1 MPALL
6 HSVWSIFLVV
16 VFFGGSIFVHEL
28 GHFLAARRRGVH
40 VERFSIGFGPP
51 IWSRRGKDG
60 VEYWLAWFPFGG
72 YVMLPQLADLGPL
85 EGPSAR
91 ADVSKLPPL
100 SYSTKMIVFA
110 AGAFFNLLF
119 AFSLATVVWAVGQPL
134 SDEQATTRIGYVE
147 PTLDVPGSAKPVL
160 SPAAE
165 AGLQPGDTVV
175 AVDGRKVSDWDDL
188 KQTMVMS
195 SGRDEHGDPLLTMT
209 IERDGRRF
217 PVTVHPRIAT
227 YDKIRM
233 VGIAPWSPLQVAG
246 FTAGSAVG
254 REAGFQVHDEIVAL
268 DGHLVGN
275 GTAYL
280 EYLDS
285 HRDQPVTARVRR
297 AGQLVEVKVPP
308 HAETAAN
315 DYPLGMEL
323 IKEFRTVHVPP
334 WTQLGDEVDS
344 TLRTLRSLL
353 DPHSDIGLA
362 KLSGP
367 VGIVHLLLEGAGEPE
382 FRSGL
387 RAVIMLTILINVNLA
402 VLNLLPVPIMDGG
415 QMLMATIARLRG
427 RALPIEFV
435 LRLQSVFVVLLLTM
449 FVYVTV
455 FNIRD
460 WVHDN
465 QLEHQM
471 SAPAKR

>member
-16 VFFGGSIFVHEL
+16 LFFGGSIFVHEL

-51 IWSRRGKDG
+51 IWSRRGRDG

-72 YVMLPQLADLGPL
+72 YVMLPQLADLGSL
-85 EGPSAR
+85 EGPAAR

-100 SYSTKMIVFA
+100 SYPTKMIVFA

-119 AFSLATVVWAVGQPL
+119 AFALASVVWAVGQPL
-134 SDEQATTRIGYVE
+134 SDEQATTKIGYVA
-147 PTLDVPGSAKPVL
+147 PTLDLATGKTAP
-160 SPAAE
+160 SPAVE
-165 AGLQPGDTVV
+165 AGLRPGDTVV
-175 AVDGRKVSDWDDL
+175 AVDGHKVSNWDDL
-188 KQTMVMS
+188 RQSMVMS
-195 SGRDEHGDPLLTMT
+195 SGRDSRGDPLMTLT
-209 IERDGRRF
+209 IERDGRQF
-217 PVTVHPRIAT
+217 PVTVHPRIAS
-227 YDKIRM
+227 YEKIRTI
-233 VGIAPWSPLQVAG
+233 GISAWTPLEVVDFSG
-246 FTAGSAVG
+246 KDPLG
-254 REAGFQVHDEIVAL
+254 RQAGFQPHDEIEAL
-268 DGHLVGN
+268 DGHPVGHLF
-275 GTAYL
+275 AWLDYL
-280 EYLDS
+280 EA
-285 HRDQPVTARVRR
+285 HRGQPVAVQVRR
-297 AGQLVEVKVPP
+297 AGQLHNLVVAP
-308 HAETAAN
+308 HGETPAN
-315 DYPLGMEL
+315 LMPLGVEL
-323 IKEFRTVHVPP
+323 TTGYKTVHVPP
-334 WTQLGDEVDS
+334 WTQLDDEVVS

-353 DPHSDIGLA
+353 DPHSDIGLS

-427 RALPIEFV
+427 RALPMEFV
-435 LRLQSVFVVLLLTM
+435 LRLQGVFVVLLLTM

-465 QLEHQM
+465 QLEQQM
-471 SAPAKR
+471 SAPARH

>member
-6 HSVWSIFLVV
+6 HSAWSIFLVV

-51 IWSRRGKDG
+51 IWSRRGRDG

-85 EGPSAR
+85 EGPAAR

-119 AFSLATVVWAVGQPL
+119 AFGLATAVWAVGQPL
-134 SDEQATTRIGYVE
+134 SDDRATTRIGYVAA
-147 PTLDVPGSAKPVL
+147 TLESAGGKTVPG
-160 SPAAE
+160 PAAE
-165 AGLQPGDTVV
+165 AGLQPGDLIL
-175 AVDGRKVSDWDDL
+175 AVDGHKVSDWDDL

-195 SGRDEHGDPLLTMT
+195 SGRDERGAPLMT
-209 IERDGRRF
+209 LLIDRAGRRF
-217 PVTVHPRIAT
+217 PVTVHPQIAS

-233 VGIAPWSPLQVAG
+233 IGISAWTPLEVYS
-246 FTAGSAVG
+246 FTGKDPLG
-254 REAGFQVHDEIVAL
+254 RQAGFQPKDEIVSL
-268 DGHLVGN
+268 DGHPVGN
-275 GTAYL
+275 LLGYVEYL
-280 EYLDS
+280 ES
-285 HRDQPVTARVRR
+285 HRGQAVTAEVRR
-297 AGQLVEVKVPP
+297 AGALLDLTVPP
-308 HAETAAN
+308 HGETPGNAM
-315 DYPLGMEL
+315 PLGL
-323 IKEFRTVHVPP
+323 VLTTGFKTVHVPP
-334 WTQLGDEVDS
+334 WTQLGNEVGS
-344 TLRTLRSLL
+344 TLRTLRSLV
-353 DPHSDIGLA
+353 DPHSDIGLS

-387 RAVIMLTILINVNLA
+387 RAVVMLTILINVNLA

-427 RALPIEFV
+427 RALPLDFI
-435 LRLQSVFVVLLLTM
+435 LKLQGLFVVLLLTM

-465 QLEHQM
+465 QVERQM
-471 SAPAKR
+471 SAPAKP

>member
-85 EGPSAR
+85 EGPAAR
-91 ADVSKLPPL
+91 SDLSKLPPL
-100 SYSTKMIVFA
+100 SYRTKMIVFA

-119 AFSLATVVWAVGQPL
+119 AFALATVVWAVGQPL
-134 SDEQATTRIGYVE
+134 SDNEATTKIGYVAS
-147 PTLDVPGSAKPVL
+147 TLEDVGGAKSVP

-165 AGLQPGDTVV
+165 AGLRPGDTIL

-195 SGRDEHGDPLLTMT
+195 SGRDEHGAPLMTLT
-209 IERDGRRF
+209 IERDGR
-217 PVTVHPRIAT
+217 PLQVTVHPKIAS
-227 YDKIRM
+227 YEKIRM
-233 VGIAPWSPLQVAG
+233 IGISAWTPLQVVD
-246 FTAGSAVG
+246 FTAKNAIG
-254 REAGFQVHDEIVAL
+254 RRAGFQPHDEIVAL
-268 DGHLVGN
+268 DGHPVGHL
-275 GTAYL
+275 TTYL
-280 EYLDS
+280 EYLDA
-285 HRDQPVTARVRR
+285 HRGQPVTAEVRR
-297 AGQLVEVKVPP
+297 AGKLVDLTVPP
-308 HAETAAN
+308 RPETPSNAF
-315 DYPLGMEL
+315 PLGMEL
-323 IKEFRTVHVPP
+323 TTGFKTVHIPP
-334 WTQLGDEVDS
+334 WTQLGEEVDS

-427 RALPIEFV
+427 RALPLEFV

-471 SAPAKR
+471 SAPAKP